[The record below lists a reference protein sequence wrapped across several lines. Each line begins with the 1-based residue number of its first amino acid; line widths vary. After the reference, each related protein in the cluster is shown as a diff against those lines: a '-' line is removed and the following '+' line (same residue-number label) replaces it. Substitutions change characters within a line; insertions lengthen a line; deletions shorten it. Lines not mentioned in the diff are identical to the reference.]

1 MKSDMRKRLRNLL
14 TEIMAD
20 GQEHS
25 LPELKD
31 AIRQKTGLV
40 YKQDYFESHWSG
52 AIKDLRSD
60 GRIRRLE
67 RGNYIWLRPEMSGEN
82 SENTSSIQAETADID
97 RTEKADN
104 CVIAQVEIS
113 ETEKEECDDNGYEK
127 KRIDQPSSS
136 PLTEISVEMR
146 RRIQAHAVSLIQND
160 YSYLL
165 QALSAVNLSAS
176 LEEDK
181 EIEKLRRLWRLR
193 DVLGALRDWL

>member
-82 SENTSSIQAETADID
+82 SKNTSSMQAETADID

-113 ETEKEECDDNGYEK
+113 ETEKEESDDNGYEK